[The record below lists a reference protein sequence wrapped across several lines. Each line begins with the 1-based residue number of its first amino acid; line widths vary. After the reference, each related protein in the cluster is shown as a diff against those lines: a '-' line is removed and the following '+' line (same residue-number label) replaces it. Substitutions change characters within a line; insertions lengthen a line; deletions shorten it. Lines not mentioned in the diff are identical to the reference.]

1 MSAEKEVL
9 SAPIPESL
17 EELANAIDER
27 AWALAAPEGDEGLAE
42 KALAVTKDVFDLG
55 ISLESISHPHLHPFI
70 LSILEPP
77 SVNLRSSTKSKTKA
91 ASPPAADPSSFLPY
105 TPLTVLTTEGLDP
118 GQIWAQLE
126 LRTEGIS
133 KVVKEVGAGE
143 QSPNDEDEDEEREG
157 EDSGSDEDMTVDEY
171 REMLVNAG
179 RKEAAKMTDEEI
191 TELMELSDE
200 DSDDDDD
207 EEEMSVD
214 EFRQMLIESGEKGAE
229 KLTDEEI
236 TALMEDSDDGSDEE
250 GAFSFKDQADNSED
264 DDDEEDEEEDQEMA
278 FDEDD
283 ELANSDIEAGSDEG
297 ISGQDDEDEEGEE
310 DEGEE
315 EEDDQEGDEDDIGE
329 ELGDGDDEESALLG
343 AGPSKPRSKSKSHST
358 LDDEFFSIDD
368 FNRQTEELEAG
379 RVTSGRL
386 GGVED
391 DEEELGDVGALMLG
405 EAADDEE
412 ISYADFFEP
421 PRGAAKPQSKGK
433 DKKRK
438 GKGKLNGKGRGVRFD
453 EDEVMDV
460 DLEDD
465 EEEPDVARGVMGRVK
480 GDLFHDEDEEEPEKQ
495 NLSAHEKRQQA
506 LAQEIAQLEAEAIG
520 PKDWTLLGEASS
532 KARPEN
538 SLLEE
543 NLDFE
548 QMGKVVPVITEDSV
562 KSLEEVIKARILDN
576 NFDSPIRVRAYD
588 PTPFLPSRYFELQDT
603 QSSKSLAQIYEED
616 YQAAA
621 SGSKTKDPRDEKLR
635 KDHEEID
642 NIWGEIC
649 YKLDAL
655 SSLNFVPKQP
665 KAQIT
670 TISDLPTTTMESALP
685 PTSAAATMLAPEEL
699 FAPPTAGSLV
709 ARSELTP
716 EEAQRARLKHR
727 KVKKAERQKLGDMA
741 ELYGQKR
748 KSTKDEKEE
757 ALRGLVKGGK
767 GVTVI
772 GKGAKEVGKAQKRLA
787 GPEEG
792 SREDGKRLKL

>member
-1 MSAEKEVL
+1 MSADKEML
-9 SAPIPESL
+9 AMALPESL
-17 EELANAIDER
+17 EKLADQIEQR
-27 AWALAAPEGDEGLAE
+27 AWVLAAPQGDEVLAQ
-42 KALAVTKDVFDLG
+42 KALAVTKDIFDLG

-77 SVNLRSSTKSKTKA
+77 SVNLRSSKKGKA
-91 ASPPAADPSSFLPY
+91 DSPAPAAADPTSFLPY
-105 TPLTVLTTEGLDP
+105 TPLTVLTTDGLDP
-118 GQIWAQLE
+118 EQVWAQLE
-126 LRTEGIS
+126 LRTEGIC

-143 QSPNDEDEDEEREG
+143 PNPNDDDDEDDEGGEE
-157 EDSGSDEDMTVDEY
+157 DDSDEDMTVDEF
-171 REMLVNAG
+171 RQMLVEAG
-179 RKEAAKMTDEEI
+179 NKKAEKMSDEEI
-191 TELMELSDE
+191 MEMMEDE
-200 DSDDDDD
+200 DDEDADED
-207 EEEMSVD
+207 EEEMSVE
-214 EFRQMLIESGEKGAE
+214 EFRQMLVESGEKGAE

-236 TALMEDSDDGSDEE
+236 MALMEDSEDESDEE
-250 GAFSFKDQADNSED
+250 GGVSFND
-264 DDDEEDEEEDQEMA
+264 DDDEFDDDDDEDEEMGSDENDEFEGLDGEESLSGEEDEDEEED
-278 FDEDD
+278 DEGDLDEGLENDD
-283 ELANSDIEAGSDEG
+283 EN
-297 ISGQDDEDEEGEE
+297 DDED
-310 DEGEE
+310 
-315 EEDDQEGDEDDIGE
+315 
-329 ELGDGDDEESALLG
+329 ALFG
-343 AGPSKPRSKSKSHST
+343 AGPSQPRSKSKSHPT

-386 GGVED
+386 GGDED
-391 DEEELGDVGALMLG
+391 DEEELGDVGAMMLG
-405 EAADDEE
+405 GAADDDE
-412 ISYADFFEP
+412 ITYADFFEP
-421 PRGAAKPQSKGK
+421 PRGSSKSQSKGK
-433 DKKRK
+433 DKKGK
-438 GKGKLNGKGRGVRFD
+438 GKGKPKKGKAVRFD
-453 EDEVMDV
+453 EDEEMD
-460 DLEDD
+460 DGLEDE

-480 GDLFHDEDEEEPEKQ
+480 GDLFDDEDEEEQPEKK

-562 KSLEEVIKARILDN
+562 KSLEEIIKARILDN
-576 NFDSPIRVRAYD
+576 NFDSPVRVRAYD

-621 SGSKTKDPRDEKLR
+621 SGSKTADPRDEKL
-635 KDHEEID
+635 KKEHEEID
-642 NIWGEIC
+642 KIWGEIC

-670 TISDLPTTTMESALP
+670 TVSDLPTTTMESALP

-716 EEAQRARLKHR
+716 EEAQRARGKHR
-727 KVKKAERQKLGDMA
+727 KAKKAERRKLGDMA
-741 ELYGQKR
+741 ELYGKKR

-757 ALRGLVKGGK
+757 ALKGLVKSGK

-772 GKGAKEVGKAQKRLA
+772 GKGAKEMGKAQKRLA